1 MSKAVSSNANENAN
15 KLYSATQNLYNA
27 NNHLTEVI
35 NDLNNGATANR
46 IKFTVTILNTLRS
59 EINEEILLLRNAAN
73 DIVSVA
79 NSIENEN
86 KARSD

>member
-1 MSKAVSSNANENAN
+1 MSKAVLSNANDNAN

-46 IKFTVTILNTLRS
+46 IKFTVTILSTLRD
-59 EINEEILLLRNAAN
+59 EINEEILLLRNTAN

>member
-1 MSKAVSSNANENAN
+1 MYYQVNFGVALDEAF
-15 KLYSATQNLYNA
+15 TQYF
-27 NNHLTEVI
+27 I

-79 NSIENEN
+79 NSIENE
-86 KARSD
+86 ARSD

>member
-1 MSKAVSSNANENAN
+1 MSKAVLSNANENAN

-27 NNHLTEVI
+27 SNHLNEVI

-46 IKFTVTILNTLRS
+46 IKFTVTILSTLRD
-59 EINEEILLLRNAAN
+59 EINEEILLLRNTAN